1 MNNDQKYAVAAGLLA
16 TTLLWKPVRY
26 PFLEFMDHPISLVIA
41 GIVIVYGAM
50 HGFLLTSLVLLGVSV
65 YLLREWTVYNT
76 TSERKVYLD
85 TVAADARFSPSQSID
100 LQFANRTAQFE
111 APNMLQPPIEQ
122 TEPLLAYPPS
132 TQTLMELSG

>member
-1 MNNDQKYAVAAGLLA
+1 M
-16 TTLLWKPVRY
+16 
-26 PFLEFMDHPISLVIA
+26 
-41 GIVIVYGAM
+41 
-50 HGFLLTSLVLLGVSV
+50 

-85 TVAADARFSPSQSID
+85 TVAVDARFSPSQSID
-100 LQFANRTAQFE
+100 LQFANKTAHFE